1 MNRLFTSFKTMRTA
15 LFYTVLMGFSVIG
28 CTEKDMYTPPEPEKP
43 TAPIGS
49 VTLDNYF
56 DYATTKSV
64 EVDLDYS
71 EADCAN
77 VSMKIYAENP
87 FEVVDGQVVL
97 KEDLVHV
104 GGGCTD
110 KNGFY
115 TGVADIP
122 AFVENVY
129 IYSPD
134 FGAPTLYQT
143 SVVGNAIR
151 AKINFDNA
159 IDLSTL
165 TTETKAAQLRA
176 GKIWTEH
183 VLGTWNGRG
192 YPSYLDGRMEID
204 ATMKQYVKKVLPE
217 GRDARKTGLISN
229 DTDITLYEDAG
240 NVWISYFGGTTA
252 AQSGFAYYCYKVG
265 DSPEQI
271 SEAARHACLIFP
283 SVHGNALGNYSG
295 ARVKLRYITPEGE
308 LQPEGTI
315 FPKDTRIGFV
325 LSNDSWNDWGNG
337 RKYYSTKSLN
347 GDKRSHTAMF
357 TIKDKNDQSVNVI
370 SMEDW
375 TDNDYNDVAFV
386 ITSDPADAIVLPPA
400 PDPGEESYTQMYRG
414 LLAFEDN
421 WPDGG
426 DYDMNDVVVQYV
438 TDVTYNGY
446 NQVTKIVDNFTLSWT
461 GANYSNG
468 FAYEVP
474 YDLSKATVQFMNTDG
489 SKVSGNV
496 ITLTNDV
503 KGTLGVPGV
512 PAGQMPSSV
521 VGASYMVVIT
531 FDEPSINKD
540 EIVPPYNPF
549 IKVGG
554 SNLEVHLINK
564 PTTAD
569 ATNVFDQ
576 SSMDISDG
584 KTTFFISK
592 EGYPFSI
599 CLDARLYPDVMD
611 IDLRHEGQHID
622 EVYPKFVDWV
632 TTKDPSIQWW
642 VK

>member
-1 MNRLFTSFKTMRTA
+1 MNRLFTSFKTTRKV
-15 LFYTVLMGFSVIG
+15 LSYTVLMALSVVG
-28 CTEKDMYTPPEPEKP
+28 CTEKDIYTPPEPDQP

-49 VTLDNYF
+49 VTLDNYNDF
-56 DYATTKSV
+56 ATTKAV
-64 EVDLDYS
+64 ELDLDYS
-71 EADCAN
+71 EANCAKVLFN
-77 VSMKIYAENP
+77 VYAENP

-97 KEDLVHV
+97 KEDLVAV
-104 GGGCTD
+104 AGGFTD
-110 KNGFY
+110 EDGFY
-115 TGVADIP
+115 TGTSDIP
-122 AFVENVY
+122 SGVENVY

-134 FGAPTLYQT
+134 FGAPTLYKT

-151 AKINFDNA
+151 AQIDFDNA
-159 IDLSTL
+159 IDLSSL
-165 TTETKAAQLRA
+165 LTETKAAELRA
-176 GKIWTEH
+176 AAQRTEY
-183 VLGTWNGRG
+183 VLGTWSAKGT
-192 YPSYLDGRMEID
+192 PAYLDGQMEID
-204 ATMKQYVKKVLPE
+204 ATMKKYVKSLLPE
-217 GRDARKTGLISN
+217 GGDARKTGLISD

-240 NVWISYFGGTTA
+240 NVWISYFGGKTN

-265 DSPEQI
+265 DSPEKI
-271 SEAARHACLIFP
+271 KAAARHACLIFP
-283 SVHGNALGNYSG
+283 SAHGNALGDYSG

-308 LQPEGTI
+308 LQPEGTV
-315 FPKDTRIGFV
+315 FPKNTRIGFV
-325 LSNDSWNDWGNG
+325 LFNDSWRPGGNG
-337 RKYYSTKSLN
+337 KTFYSTKVLN
-347 GDKRSHTAMF
+347 NDGRSHTAMF
-357 TIKDKNDQSVNVI
+357 AVEDKNNESVNVI

-375 TDNDYNDVAFV
+375 NDFDYNDVAFV
-386 ITSDPADAIVLPPA
+386 ISSDPADAIVLPPA
-400 PDPGEESYTQMYRG
+400 PEPGEESFTQTYRG

-426 DYDMNDVVVQYV
+426 DYDMNDVVVQYI
-438 TDVTYNGY
+438 TNITYNGY

-474 YDLSKATVQFMNTDG
+474 YDLSQAKVQFLNSKG
-489 SKVSGNV
+489 SEISGNV
-496 ITLTNDV
+496 IKLTNDV
-503 KGTLGVPGV
+503 KGMLGVPGV
-512 PAGQMPSSV
+512 SASQMPSTV
-521 VGASYMVVIT
+521 VGASYMAVIT

-549 IKVGG
+549 IQVGG
-554 SNLEVHLINK
+554 SNQEVHLINH

-599 CLDARLYPDVMD
+599 CLDARLYPEVLE

-622 EVYPKFVDWV
+622 EVYPKFVDWA
-632 TTKDPSIQWW
+632 TTKDPNIKWW
-642 VK
+642 IK